1 MLGVLRMNLIIEGSD
16 DKLYNEVSTICRI
29 NNSEVDK
36 SILLDFINMIPD
48 EVIIF
53 DKNSSFSLLNKA
65 IKNNPVYDFT
75 ATKNTKDLLR
85 QLKFY
90 DLKGNPI
97 PFENIPSQR
106 VLRGEIFTDYRIN
119 LKSNNGISMYKEYSG
134 TPIYDSSGDLIGGFV
149 IAHDIEEK
157 IKSEESAYIK
167 AQYDSLK
174 QIIENLDLGFA
185 RYTYPEFNFI
195 GINHNGYN
203 QLKGL
208 LPDLVPQ
215 EELKNMSL
223 HDIFEGKVQIIDD
236 IIHESL
242 RNNKT
247 SCFRISKYKLFGEAE
262 YVKWIYQPLLDLK
275 GEVFEVIIIGI
286 NITKEM
292 KEKYKMEEVLKI
304 QDEIYANVSHELKT
318 PLNVIFSAN
327 QMMDIYLNND
337 SINEYREKL
346 NTYNHSIKQNCYR
359 LIKLINNI
367 VDLSKSNSGLLEID
381 PINVN
386 IVNIVDRII
395 NSVSI
400 YVKSKE
406 LEIIFESNVEE
417 KIIACDVN
425 MIERVMLNLIS
436 NAVKFSKPKG
446 KIIVNVLDKGDVVE
460 ISVKDSGTGIKKKH
474 LDLIFQRFY
483 QADKSISRNAEG
495 SGIGLSLVKSII
507 DLHGGNIKVESAV
520 GKGSKFI
527 VELPSKIIKETNNII
542 KINAMNN
549 KIEMLKVEFSDIYA
563 IN

>member
-1 MLGVLRMNLIIEGSD
+1 MNLIIEDSD
-16 DKLYNEVSTICRI
+16 DRLYNEVSTKYRI

-36 SILLDFINMIPD
+36 SILLDFINIIPD

-53 DKNSSFSLLNKA
+53 DKNSNISLLNKA
-65 IKNNPVYDFT
+65 IKNNPAYDFT
-75 ATKNTKDLLR
+75 AANNTKDLLN
-85 QLKFY
+85 QLMFY

-97 PFENIPSQR
+97 PFERLPSQR
-106 VLRGEIFTDYRIN
+106 VLRGEIYTDYRLL
-119 LKSNNGISMYKEYSG
+119 LKSKNGINMYKEYSG
-134 TPIYDSSGDLIGGFV
+134 TPIYDGAGNLIGGFI

-157 IKSEESAYIK
+157 VKSEESAYIK

-174 QIIENLDLGFA
+174 QVIENLDLGFA

-195 GINHNGYN
+195 GINHKGYN

-215 EELKNMSL
+215 EELKNMGL
-223 HDIFEGKVQIIDD
+223 HDIFDGKVQIIDD

-247 SCFRISKYKLFGEAE
+247 SCFRISKYKFFGETE

-327 QMMDIYLNND
+327 QMMDIYLNNE
-337 SINEYREKL
+337 SIDEYREKL

-527 VELPSKIIKETNNII
+527 IELPSKIIKETNNII